1 MIVCRLVRSEET
13 KESKRTNTQF
23 LGHVARVASLP
34 RALRKWLPFV
44 LFTASFRLSFIPMV
58 NSVSVLNREQD
69 NNRLHNSNTGNSKQS
84 RPMHPL
90 YEQRWGNRAD
100 H

>member
-34 RALRKWLPFV
+34 RALRKWLHFV